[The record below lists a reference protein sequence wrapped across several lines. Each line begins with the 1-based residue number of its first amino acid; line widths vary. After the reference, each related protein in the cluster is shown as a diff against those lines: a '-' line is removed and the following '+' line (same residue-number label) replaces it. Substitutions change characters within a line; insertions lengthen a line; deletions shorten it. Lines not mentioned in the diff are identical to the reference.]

1 MSARLTRAGFKQS
14 HVSLP
19 SRTYPTLAEGK
30 TITFEEIGRDPSIPE
45 WKRVLVNG
53 KLQIISRK
61 EVCVSKLIIL
71 PTLTAPSERQL
82 MESSMS
88 LTAPFK
94 TSSYTVPYVPDL
106 NFSCLLRVLEYDVPA
121 MPQLRPLSDEPS
133 M

>member
-1 MSARLTRAGFKQS
+1 
-14 HVSLP
+14 
-19 SRTYPTLAEGK
+19 
-30 TITFEEIGRDPSIPE
+30 
-45 WKRVLVNG
+45 
-53 KLQIISRK
+53 
-61 EVCVSKLIIL
+61 
-71 PTLTAPSERQL
+71 
-82 MESSMS
+82 MS